1 MKRENSSMSL
11 KSRTKNEAQK
21 QAETVKLQLCKPLPI
36 AVIIILFII
45 IIAISAGTDEVAMLS
60 PIRGTEDLAF
70 FPKPSLIIQTRRC
83 PGTMNLMIFYLS
95 RNQVHTPSSTV
106 SYWFRKGFEMDD
118 IRVDAD
124 DSNPAGTQ
132 KTGRSLGI
140 ALAPPIR
147 ENIVG
152 RIVGGEMSS
161 IKSYPWQVSLHTGYQ
176 HQCGGSVLNKHWVL
190 SAAHCKKASQ
200 YPAEWHAFFGLSY
213 QSETSD
219 YKSGAKTG
227 PGHYSKVNFCGH
239 TNSSTFVGRSRP
251 SYIPSHSGTKIA
263 TRMMWAC
270 FDWHRQSR
278 LTRTKSCPSACQMIS

>member
-1 MKRENSSMSL
+1 MSRQVRLFCEVILTL
-11 KSRTKNEAQK
+11 KS
-21 QAETVKLQLCKPLPI
+21 
-36 AVIIILFII
+36 
-45 IIAISAGTDEVAMLS
+45 
-60 PIRGTEDLAF
+60 
-70 FPKPSLIIQTRRC
+70 
-83 PGTMNLMIFYLS
+83 
-95 RNQVHTPSSTV
+95 VHSHSSTI

-118 IRVDAD
+118 IRVDATGE
-124 DSNPAGTQ
+124 NPSGTQ
-132 KTGRSLGI
+132 KTGRSLNQSS

-161 IKSYPWQVSLHTGYQ
+161 ITSYPWQVSLHTGYQ

-227 PGHYSKVNFCGH
+227 PGHYSKVNLRG
-239 TNSSTFVGRSRP
+239 NSNASTFVGRSRQ
-251 SYIPSHSGTKIA
+251 SYITSHSGMKTA
-263 TRMMWAC
+263 TGMM
-270 FDWHRQSR
+270 
-278 LTRTKSCPSACQMIS
+278 